1 MPTFMRVEFSR
12 SLRPDT
18 SRFVLMIEIPD
29 NVASELKPRKV
40 SHETRATS
48 RSEKTN
54 PRGVFVTKVDLTL
67 FTTKNLA
74 LKQDNVFTVDGSV
87 ARATRGFRDPL

>member
-1 MPTFMRVEFSR
+1 MWLQNLNQER
-12 SLRPDT
+12 SAT
-18 SRFVLMIEIPD
+18 
-29 NVASELKPRKV
+29 KP
-40 SHETRATS
+40 EPTS

>member
-1 MPTFMRVEFSR
+1 MRVEFSR

-40 SHETRATS
+40 SHETRAYFALRENKPS
-48 RSEKTN
+48 R
-54 PRGVFVTKVDLTL
+54 GFVTKVDLTL